1 MVGTPLVP
9 TSGQKCL
16 LLSPTP
22 ESRQARSPDE
32 PCVRLWLPDPETW
45 GESSRERWAGRCS
58 TGARRA
64 WCAPGPCSL
73 PGGQGPVFKIIFKFC
88 VHC

>member
-9 TSGQKCL
+9 MSGQKCL

-45 GESSRERWAGRCS
+45 GRVPEGEVGWRRS
-58 TGARRA
+58 TGAGRPGVRG
-64 WCAPGPCSL
+64 PLLPPGGTGPC
-73 PGGQGPVFKIIFKFC
+73 F
-88 VHC
+88 

>member
-9 TSGQKCL
+9 VFGQKCL

-32 PCVRLWLPDPETW
+32 PFVWLWLPTQRPG
-45 GESSRERWAGRCS
+45 GEPPRERWAGQREHRHRDKA
-58 TGARRA
+58 GARWALASSLGR
-64 WCAPGPCSL
+64 GPCFL
-73 PGGQGPVFKIIFKFC
+73 K
-88 VHC
+88 